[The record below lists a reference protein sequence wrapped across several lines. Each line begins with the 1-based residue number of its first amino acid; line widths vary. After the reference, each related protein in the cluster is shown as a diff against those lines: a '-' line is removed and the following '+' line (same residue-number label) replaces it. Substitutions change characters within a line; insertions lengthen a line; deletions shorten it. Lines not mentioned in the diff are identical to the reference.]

1 MLLNAVIMHEAIL
14 NITFVLLLLLTIILV
29 IILPKS
35 ITKIQLYRNY
45 IQGDK
50 E

>member
-1 MLLNAVIMHEAIL
+1 MLLNVIVMLEPTL
-14 NITFVLLLLLTIILV
+14 NETFISLLLLTIILV

-35 ITKIQLYRNY
+35 ITKIQLYINY